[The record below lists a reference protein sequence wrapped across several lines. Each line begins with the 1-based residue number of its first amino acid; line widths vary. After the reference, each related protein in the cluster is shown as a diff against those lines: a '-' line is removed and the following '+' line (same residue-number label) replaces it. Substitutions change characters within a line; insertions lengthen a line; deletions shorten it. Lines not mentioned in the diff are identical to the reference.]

1 MLESELAILE
11 INNNKVN
18 VGNTKVLIKNI
29 GPGGL
34 SFVSNIMFPTEKDII
49 LQFVTQLIDN
59 EIKVNGYP
67 VWINEMGNNLYE
79 YYPNTILKLKIPIF
93 KQKELNVIKDY
104 YDILISSK
112 DNKRGNKREEKEDKH
127 QDQFN
132 NYLYTYFELNKDE
145 IDEIEKKK

>member
-1 MLESELAILE
+1 MALLLNSRLYDYYFKYYAKKL
-11 INNNKVN
+11 
-18 VGNTKVLIKNI
+18 
-29 GPGGL
+29 
-34 SFVSNIMFPTEKDII
+34 
-49 LQFVTQLIDN
+49 
-59 EIKVNGYP
+59 
-67 VWINEMGNNLYE
+67 GNNLYE
-79 YYPNTILKLKIPIF
+79 YYPTTILKLKIPIF